1 VLWGVFAVD
10 ALCFAYHLNKAGVFE
25 FNPYEKYG
33 KAPTEFEMKNNPG
46 FIPTDNFT
54 YSQSFNH
61 YHSPSYS
68 HEGVDLAIE
77 RSKCGKVPIMSGI
90 SGRVIFEGDKG
101 NYSYGCFIIIQADE
115 KYNGKYR
122 YYLLAH
128 LDRDAYHKHEG
139 ETVTPDE
146 TVGYV
151 GNTGH
156 CTTAQVNG
164 GMTDME
170 GEHNAEYRPAGYGA
184 HLHLQLYLT
193 SEESNDLKE
202 HLSLE
207 KRKNDDFA
215 IRYMGVGIV
224 NPFNYE
230 ETYILDG
237 KK

>member
-1 VLWGVFAVD
+1 M
-10 ALCFAYHLNKAGVFE
+10 FE

-33 KAPTEFEMKNNPG
+33 KAPAEFEMKNNPG

-101 NYSYGCFIIIQADE
+101 NYSYGYFIIIQADE

-156 CTTAQVNG
+156 CTTTQVNSG
-164 GMTDME
+164 RMDMK

-184 HLHLQLYLT
+184 HLHLQLYLR
-193 SEESNDLKE
+193 SENDL
-202 HLSLE
+202 
-207 KRKNDDFA
+207 DFINA
-215 IRYMGVGIV
+215 MNLIERRNNADSIPCAGTGIV

-230 ETYILDG
+230 ETYIRG
-237 KK
+237 